1 MDYNTKQKVI
11 RRLNAAAK
19 YMEDHGYCKGTEMDS
34 RGRVCAY
41 GAINEVMKKDG
52 SLLCENVCYAF
63 SDYLKENYGRSVGPD
78 TGRYAIFSFNDARSR
93 RGKDVV
99 AALRAAAENLKVPKK
114 S

>member
-11 RRLNAAAK
+11 RRLNKAAD
-19 YMEDHGYCKGTEMDS
+19 YMEEHGYCKGTEMDS

-52 SLLCENVCYAF
+52 SGLREEVSYAF
-63 SDYLKENYGRSVGPD
+63 SDYLVENHPRAVG
-78 TGRYAIFSFNDARSR
+78 TERGNYAIFSFNDVRRR

-99 AALRAAAENLKVPKK
+99 RALRACAKDLKAPKK
-114 S
+114 D